1 MNTTLSA
8 LIIGIA
14 LVVSAWLVASNIN
27 HTAMITSGNQ
37 NSISVSGDGKVFA
50 IPDTFTLTVIAE
62 EKTKTTQEWF
72 AQVGTKIASLK
83 ELMKK
88 NGVADTDIQSVQIGI
103 NPNYIYDA
111 GKSTIDGYIAT
122 HGLTIKIR
130 KLDSVDAILTGVS
143 SVAWVR
149 IQSTGYDI
157 DDKTELYRAAR
168 NLAIAKARQKAE
180 DIAKASGISM
190 WKVISISESQ
200 DSTPPL
206 YQNQMMKVSNMGGEM
221 SDAGGISAG
230 QLEVTTTVAINYEI
244 L

>member
-1 MNTTLSA
+1 MNTAYSA
-8 LIIGIA
+8 LIIGLAI
-14 LVVSAWLVASNIN
+14 VISAWIIGRNIN

-50 IPDTFTLTVIAE
+50 TPDTFLLTVIAE

-72 AQVGTKIASLK
+72 AQVGAKIASLK
-83 ELMKK
+83 ELMKT
-88 NGVADTDIQSVQIGI
+88 NGIADKDIQSVQIDI
-103 NPNYIYDA
+103 NPNYIYDN
-111 GKSTIDGYIAT
+111 GKSTIDGFVAT

-130 KLDSVDAILTGVS
+130 KLDSVDAILSGVS

-157 DDKTELYRAAR
+157 DDKTELYRTAR

-180 DIAKASGISM
+180 DIANASGIRM
-190 WKVISISESQ
+190 WKVISINESQ
-200 DSTPPL
+200 DSTPPI
-206 YQNQMMKVSNMGGEM
+206 YQNQMMKVSNVGEM
-221 SDAGGISAG
+221 SDAGGVSAG

>member
-1 MNTTLSA
+1 MNTAYSA
-8 LIIGIA
+8 LIIGLAIII
-14 LVVSAWLVASNIN
+14 SAWIIGRNIN
-27 HTAMITSGNQ
+27 HTAMINSGNQ

-50 IPDTFTLTVIAE
+50 TPDTFLLTVIAE

-72 AQVGTKIASLK
+72 AQVGVKIASLK
-83 ELMKK
+83 ELMKT
-88 NGVADTDIQSVQIGI
+88 NGIADKDIQSVQISI
-103 NPNYIYDA
+103 NPNYIYDN
-111 GKSTIDGYIAT
+111 GKSTIDGFIAT

-130 KLDSVDAILTGVS
+130 KLDTVGAILSGVS

-157 DDKTELYRAAR
+157 DDKTELYRTAR

-190 WKVISISESQ
+190 WKVISINESQ
-200 DSTPPL
+200 DSTPPI
-206 YQNQMMKVSNMGGEM
+206 YQNQMMKVSNVGEM
-221 SDAGGISAG
+221 SDAGGVSAG

>member
-1 MNTTLSA
+1 MNTAYSA
-8 LIIGIA
+8 LIIGLAI
-14 LVVSAWLVASNIN
+14 VISAWIIGRNIN
-27 HTAMITSGNQ
+27 HTAMISSGNQ

-50 IPDTFTLTVIAE
+50 TPDTFLLTVIAE

-72 AQVGTKIASLK
+72 AQVGVKIASLK
-83 ELMKK
+83 ELMKT
-88 NGVADTDIQSVQIGI
+88 NGIADKDIQSVQIGI
-103 NPNYIYDA
+103 NPNYIYDN
-111 GKSTIDGYIAT
+111 GKSTIDGFVAT

-130 KLDSVDAILTGVS
+130 KLDTVDAVLSGVS

-157 DDKTELYRAAR
+157 DDKTEFYRTAR

-190 WKVISISESQ
+190 WKVISINESQ
-200 DSTPPL
+200 DSTPPI
-206 YQNQMMKVSNMGGEM
+206 YQNQMMKVSNVGEM
-221 SDAGGISAG
+221 SDAGGVSAG

>member
-1 MNTTLSA
+1 MNTSLSA
-8 LIIGIA
+8 LIIGLAIV
-14 LVVSAWLVASNIN
+14 LSAWIIGRNIN
-27 HTAMITSGNQ
+27 HTAMISSGNQ

-50 IPDTFTLTVIAE
+50 TPDTFLLTVIAE
-62 EKTKTTQEWF
+62 EKTKTTQEGF
-72 AQVGTKIASLK
+72 AQVGAKIASLK
-83 ELMKK
+83 ELMKT
-88 NGVADTDIQSVQIGI
+88 NGIADKDIQSVQISI
-103 NPNYIYDA
+103 NPNYIYDN
-111 GKSTIDGYIAT
+111 GKSTIDGFIAT

-130 KLDSVDAILTGVS
+130 KLDTVDAILSGVS

-157 DDKTELYRAAR
+157 DDKTELYRTAR

-190 WKVISISESQ
+190 WKVISINESQ
-200 DSTPPL
+200 DSTPPI
-206 YQNQMMKVSNMGGEM
+206 YQNQMMKVSNVGEM
-221 SDAGGISAG
+221 SDAGGVSAG